1 MTSEPRSTR
10 WVPPGPTRLHLLR
23 RSPLFPIALLA
34 FIDAL
39 GQMKELLP
47 GRECHAADLQGLQPS
62 LARFAFEQD
71 PLAQQAH
78 PLVRPQPPQQVLK
91 SVFVDLEL
99 PITDGV
105 YPPALFWGRTSFGW
119 VVAIT
124 AAPLTASTF
133 LTIWTRSLSSDSLI
147 SA

>member
-1 MTSEPRSTR
+1 MTDEPKSTR
-10 WVPPGPTRLHLLR
+10 LVPPGPTRLHLVQ
-23 RSPLFPIALLA
+23 RSPLFPIALLT

-39 GQMKELLP
+39 GQVKELLP
-47 GRECHAADLQGLQPS
+47 GRECHAADFQGLQPS

-71 PLAQQAH
+71 PLAQQAN

-91 SVFVDLEL
+91 AVFVNLGL

-105 YPPALFWGRTSFGW
+105 YPPALFWERTSFGC
-119 VVAIT
+119 VAAIT

-133 LTIWTRSLSSDSLI
+133 LTIWTRSLSSDSVI

>member
-1 MTSEPRSTR
+1 MTDEPKSTR
-10 WVPPGPTRLHLLR
+10 LFPPGPTRLHLVQ

-39 GQMKELLP
+39 GQVKELLA
-47 GRECHAADLQGLQPS
+47 GHSSNVQGLQPS
-62 LARFAFEQD
+62 LARVAFEQD
-71 PLAQQAH
+71 PLAQQAN

-91 SVFVDLEL
+91 AVFVNLGL

-105 YPPALFWGRTSFGW
+105 YPPALFWERTSFGC
-119 VVAIT
+119 VAAIT

-133 LTIWTRSLSSDSLI
+133 LTIWTRSLSSDSVI